1 MNTFFSSMKV
11 LPVSEQ
17 IVRSSAVQWYWHNSD
32 KPNMNIGYD
41 MHREDKKFMFNREV
55 TCMYL
60 T

>member
-1 MNTFFSSMKV
+1 MKV

-17 IVRSSAVQWYWHNSD
+17 VVRSSAIQWYWHNSD

-41 MHREDKKFMFNREV
+41 MSREDKKFMFNREV